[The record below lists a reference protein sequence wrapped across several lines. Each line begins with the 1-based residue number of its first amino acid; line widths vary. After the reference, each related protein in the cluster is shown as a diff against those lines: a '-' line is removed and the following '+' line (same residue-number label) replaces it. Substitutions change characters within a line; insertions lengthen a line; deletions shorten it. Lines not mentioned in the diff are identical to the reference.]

1 LFIRRVGTRLN
12 ELNVP
17 LKRNQSLIVQMV
29 MTYRK
34 QIVDVALIDEL
45 CDPELIKKRSELLR
59 SPEVSELLL
68 QLDSFSM
75 TCNTLLVQESKLLK
89 YHIALVELLASCAE
103 GENRYIESMCQTIFG
118 LDELMQVLGDT
129 KIPHIRKTPYI
140 RYASA

>member
-1 LFIRRVGTRLN
+1 VLCGKSVAVDNDFQVFHQLLYICRVGTRLN

-59 SPEVSELLL
+59 SPEVSEPLL
-68 QLDSFSM
+68 
-75 TCNTLLVQESKLLK
+75 
-89 YHIALVELLASCAE
+89 
-103 GENRYIESMCQTIFG
+103 
-118 LDELMQVLGDT
+118 
-129 KIPHIRKTPYI
+129 
-140 RYASA
+140 SARFVFQDK